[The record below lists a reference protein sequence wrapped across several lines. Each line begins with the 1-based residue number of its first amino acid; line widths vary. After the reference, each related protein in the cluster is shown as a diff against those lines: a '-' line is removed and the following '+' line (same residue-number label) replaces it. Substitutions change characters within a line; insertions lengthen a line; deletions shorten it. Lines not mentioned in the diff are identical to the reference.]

1 MDILVKKE
9 KTIELYIVKT
19 SMKQQLIFIQEF
31 LVVE

>member
-19 SMKQQLIFIQEF
+19 SMKQQLIFVQEF